1 MLEIMLEINDVGN
14 VGNNVG
20 NDVGNNVGN
29 VGKQM
34 DMLEMRYVDKNVG
47 EAFQR

>member
-14 VGNNVG
+14 DVGN
-20 NDVGNNVGN
+20 VGNNVGN

-34 DMLEMRYVDKNVG
+34 DMLEMRSVDRNVG